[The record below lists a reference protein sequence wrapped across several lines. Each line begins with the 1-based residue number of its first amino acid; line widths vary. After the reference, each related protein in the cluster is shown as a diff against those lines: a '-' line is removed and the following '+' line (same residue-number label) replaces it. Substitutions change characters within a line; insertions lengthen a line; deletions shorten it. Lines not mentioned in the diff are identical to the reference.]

1 MLWLLRMTPHYRRHL
16 RCSSSQIHQQNR
28 KTQHQ
33 QELLLLQLPWQCVQL
48 LQLQPTDASS
58 LQALQDQS
66 LAPPLQL
73 VHELQLLLI
82 LFRLKLGGELAPPQ
96 LSQQAS
102 QG

>member
-1 MLWLLRMTPHYRRHL
+1 MTPHYRRHL
-16 RCSSSQIHQQNR
+16 RCSSFQIHQQSR
-28 KTQHQ
+28 RTQHQ

-58 LQALQDQS
+58 LQAPQGQS

-73 VHELQLLLI
+73 VHELQLLLV
-82 LFRLKLGGELAPPQ
+82 LFQPKLDGELAPPR